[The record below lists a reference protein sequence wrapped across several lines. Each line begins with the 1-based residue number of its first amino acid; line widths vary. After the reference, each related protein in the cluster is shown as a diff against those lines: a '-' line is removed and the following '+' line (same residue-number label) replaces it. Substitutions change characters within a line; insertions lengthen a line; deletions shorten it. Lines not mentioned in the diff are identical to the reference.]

1 MMDALAHAD
10 LFAAESAPV
19 TQWPLR
25 ALFVLI
31 VLAAIAAALWGMRR
45 GWTARAAR
53 QADLG
58 MPPEP
63 PVGLSAVDGTGV
75 GGVFLGTT
83 THGDWLD
90 RIVVHDLGVRS
101 RAVCDVGPEGVLLRR
116 EGARDLYVPSALL
129 RSVTTARG
137 IAGKAYE
144 RGGVLVMTWD
154 LDGRLVDTGFRADA
168 AEDQGRVLE
177 AIACL
182 VGPAPSTEEGS
193 E

>member
-1 MMDALAHAD
+1 MVTALRV
-10 LFAAESAPV
+10 AAESAPV

-25 ALFVLI
+25 ALLVLL

-53 QADLG
+53 QSDVAE
-58 MPPEP
+58 PTPAPES
-63 PVGLSAVDGTGV
+63 LSVVDAGGV
-75 GGVFLGTT
+75 TGVFLGTT

-116 EGARDLYVPSALL
+116 EGARDLYVPTGQL
-129 RSVTTARG
+129 RSAGTARG

-177 AIACL
+177 AIEGL
-182 VGPAPSTEEGS
+182 VAQPTDEGS
-193 E
+193 N

>member
-1 MMDALAHAD
+1 MVTALG
-10 LFAAESAPV
+10 LAAESAPV

-25 ALFVLI
+25 ALLVLI

-53 QADLG
+53 QSDVS
-58 MPPEP
+58 EP
-63 PVGLSAVDGTGV
+63 PAAPERLGAVDAGDV

-101 RAVCDVGPEGVLLRR
+101 RAVCDVGPAGVLMRR
-116 EGARDLYVPSALL
+116 EGARDLYVPTGML
-129 RSVTTARG
+129 RSVGTARG

-144 RGGVLVMTWD
+144 RGGVVVMTWD

-177 AIACL
+177 AIEGL
-182 VGPAPSTEEGS
+182 VAHATDEGS
-193 E
+193 S